1 MDPQVH
7 RRALLAALKTTKH
20 ALDASSNKSALL
32 RTTLALGLTGGFVG
46 GFAGCAMQHDNPPVF
61 ADAAPLADAP
71 AAIDTGHDVPPDA
84 PVAPDVPVA
93 CDAHLASLAIT
104 PESTGDWSPAQFTDE
119 AERASAETAT
129 CCHQMELDV
138 RAAREGG
145 EAVEWPPSPLAMA
158 CCDVVVFV
166 SHLEPYS
173 ELGCTPWGPPCPPE
187 MPA

>member
-20 ALDASSNKSALL
+20 GDVDGRSTKCALL
-32 RTTLALGLTGGFVG
+32 RTTLALGLTGSFV
-46 GFAGCAMQHDNPPVF
+46 GCAMQHGHPPVF
-61 ADAAPLADAP
+61 ADVAPLADAAVAD
-71 AAIDTGHDVPPDA
+71 AAAPIDVGHAVPPDA
-84 PVAPDVPVA
+84 PVAPVA

-104 PESTGDWSPAQFTDE
+104 SASDWDWSPAQFTNE

-138 RAAREGG
+138 REAREV
-145 EAVEWPPSPLAMA
+145 VEWPPTPLAMA

-166 SHLEPYS
+166 NHLEPYS

-187 MPA
+187 MPV